1 MKIHELLE
9 QTVAPVPAGQGGPLP
24 ATTPTEAPPNTSNT
38 PNTNQ
43 PTGSTPT
50 ATTPTTTTPAPTG
63 SAAAPNP
70 NTPQVGKPM
79 GANPQVQQG
88 MKDTMAN
95 LDKIAAQII
104 GLKQQQQQ
112 LQQQIQTPTA

>member
-1 MKIHELLE
+1 MKIRELLE
-9 QTVAPVPAGQGGPLP
+9 QTVAPVPPGQGGPMP

-43 PTGSTPT
+43 PTGGTPP
-50 ATTPTTTTPAPTG
+50 ATSPAPTPPAPTG
-63 SAAAPNP
+63 TAAATNP

-88 MKDTMAN
+88 MKDTMTN
-95 LDKIAAQII
+95 LDKIAAQIV